1 MTLNPAVAGDAA
13 DVRTLAVGGIAN
25 LEDVTAA
32 VLRVR
37 QSSGDDTEIPCDI
50 TDLATDGTVSVP
62 LGDWLATI
70 DGGRP
75 AWNIELVL
83 TFPAGPLTVPPDRP
97 DTISVR
103 ASIDTD

>member
-1 MTLNPAVAGDAA
+1 MALTADQALWARRQVVA
-13 DVRTLAVGGIAN
+13 DVFGAAP
-25 LEDVTAA
+25 VTVTKA
-32 VLRVR
+32 
-37 QSSGDDTEIPCDI
+37 QI
-50 TDLATDGTVSVP
+50 
-62 LGDWLATI
+62 DWLATI

-103 ASIDTD
+103 ASLDTD